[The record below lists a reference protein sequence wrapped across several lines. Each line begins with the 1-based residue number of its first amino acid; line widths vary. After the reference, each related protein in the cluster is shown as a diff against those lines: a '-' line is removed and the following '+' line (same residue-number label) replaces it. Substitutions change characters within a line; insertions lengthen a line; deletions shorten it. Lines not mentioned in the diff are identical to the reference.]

1 MACVDIEILFV
12 IFLRDLKRS
21 DELRQQNQFLLQS
34 KSPPP
39 PPNPSLVPYIWDLQ
53 TSVTVISLARV
64 PQKIIHPIYTKN
76 VH

>member
-39 PPNPSLVPYIWDLQ
+39 NPSLVLYIWDLQ

-64 PQKIIHPIYTKN
+64 PQKNKHPIYTKN